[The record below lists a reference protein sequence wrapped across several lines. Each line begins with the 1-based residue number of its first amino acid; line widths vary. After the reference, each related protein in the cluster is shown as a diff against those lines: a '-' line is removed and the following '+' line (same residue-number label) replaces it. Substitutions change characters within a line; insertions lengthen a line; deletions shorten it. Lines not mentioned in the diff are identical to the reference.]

1 MYKASQ
7 EAEEKHAADT
17 AEAAERGK
25 LLDAARAADAA
36 LRQAEADRA
45 PVTELH
51 RLAKELDAALTAA
64 MRAAYAAQR
73 AEIGPRGYEDRI
85 FHRKAK
91 AKPAV
96 RVLAPARPAW
106 PWPCGGRSGPR
117 TRAARSRPAG
127 RRRRPASPRS
137 APRRAPWPAGAARSP
152 GRGRPRPGAA
162 PRPPPARRPAACP
175 ARLPRRCPP

>member
-7 EAEEKHAADT
+7 EASDKHAADM
-17 AEAAERGK
+17 AVAAERGK
-25 LLDAARAADAA
+25 LLAAAREADVA
-36 LRQAEADRA
+36 LREAEARRA

-85 FHRKAK
+85 FMRKAK

-96 RVLAPARPAW
+96 RMLTMEAERLLTLRENHRMNHIPEVPRQPAV
-106 PWPCGGRSGPR
+106 
-117 TRAARSRPAG
+117 
-127 RRRRPASPRS
+127 
-137 APRRAPWPAGAARSP
+137 
-152 GRGRPRPGAA
+152 
-162 PRPPPARRPAACP
+162 
-175 ARLPRRCPP
+175 